1 MWQGNRRLIEPV
13 DDWTGVDFD
22 DNILDEVLK
31 PYEYV
36 RREYLPNQELYASS
50 AHAYGIEIK
59 NGDMIW
65 IPESNATDVMT
76 ELEEFGCEFK
86 VTYSIEDNSLVGLF
100 ITKVPDE
107 VTEND

>member
-13 DDWTGVDFD
+13 DDWSGVDFND
-22 DNILDEVLK
+22 IIIDEALK
-31 PYEYV
+31 PYVCV

-50 AHAYGIEIK
+50 AHAYGIGIK

-65 IPESNATDVMT
+65 TPESNATDVMT
-76 ELEEFGCEFK
+76 ELADIGCEFK
-86 VTYSIEDNSLVGLF
+86 VTYSIEDDSLIGLF